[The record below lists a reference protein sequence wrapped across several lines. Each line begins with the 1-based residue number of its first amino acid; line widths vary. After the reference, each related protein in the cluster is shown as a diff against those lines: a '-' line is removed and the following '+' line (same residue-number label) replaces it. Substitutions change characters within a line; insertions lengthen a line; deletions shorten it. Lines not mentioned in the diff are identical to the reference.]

1 MYQVEIETPKGT
13 ITFNI
18 WKIEELGKY
27 LVIHPDYTGVKV
39 KRLTKGAKIPPKQT

>member
-1 MYQVEIETPKGT
+1 MYKVEIETPKGT

-18 WKIEELGKY
+18 YKIEELGKY

-39 KRLTKGAKIPPKQT
+39 KRIGTQTKGNKK

>member
-1 MYQVEIETPKGT
+1 MYEIEIETPKGT

-18 WKIEELGKY
+18 QKIEELGKY

-39 KRLTKGAKIPPKQT
+39 KRLGTNANKKK

>member
-1 MYQVEIETPKGT
+1 MYEIEIETPKGT

-18 WKIEELGKY
+18 CKIEELNKY

-39 KRLTKGAKIPPKQT
+39 KKIGSIKKGVQK

>member
-1 MYQVEIETPKGT
+1 MYKVEIETPKGT

-18 WKIEELGKY
+18 CKIEELGKY

-39 KRLTKGAKIPPKQT
+39 KRLGTNANKKK